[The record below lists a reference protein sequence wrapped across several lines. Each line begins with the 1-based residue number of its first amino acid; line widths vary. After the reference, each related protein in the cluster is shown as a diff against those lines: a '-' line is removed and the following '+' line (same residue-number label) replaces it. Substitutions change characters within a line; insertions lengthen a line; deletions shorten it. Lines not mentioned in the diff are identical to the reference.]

1 MKKETISFKETGYFS
16 KKFLDFIDN
25 ESLSYYPNE
34 KNILNV
40 IKNFNFSKVNRE
52 LLSKELEFQYK
63 SLVTSSIVN
72 DNIKSIMSDN
82 TFTVTTGHQLN
93 IFTGPMYVIYKIVSV
108 IKLSRMLSEKYPKYK
123 FVPIYWMAS
132 EDHDFD
138 EIKSFYSSGKTYS
151 WDIESKG
158 PVGNLNTEAL
168 KNIFDEDISIPDF
181 FREAYSSSSSL
192 SEAVRKYMN
201 HLFGEYGLIT
211 IDPNS
216 KNLKKSISDIIVD
229 DVVNNTIEKVEKS
242 SEKTSDVYVRKIN
255 FFFQGSDFR
264 ERIDK
269 TNKYNILSTNLS
281 FTEKEIKDK
290 IGFSPE
296 SFSPNVI
303 TRCLYQQRI
312 LPNICYIGGPAE
324 IVYWE
329 SFKKFFEYYD
339 IPYPVLVPRDF
350 VLLITTKIQK
360 LINKLKLSL
369 TDLFID
375 KNKIENKVLGIEKD
389 ESKNFK
395 KEIDDINK
403 ILYNISEKFE
413 TEDPTMKP
421 HVLATAKKMENRLL
435 QIEKR
440 FINKHKKNND
450 KLINQILDLYSFIK
464 PDNSIQ
470 ERKENFM
477 SFYDLNFIENLLENL
492 DPLDFQFKILK
503 K

>member
-34 KNILNV
+34 NNILDV

-63 SLVTSSIVN
+63 SIDTSSVVN
-72 DNIKSIMSDN
+72 GNIKSIMSDN

-242 SEKTSDVYVRKIN
+242 SEKISDVYVRKIN

-290 IGFSPE
+290 IGSSPE
-296 SFSPNVI
+296 LFSPNVI

>member
-34 KNILNV
+34 NNILDV

-63 SLVTSSIVN
+63 SIDTSSVVN

-93 IFTGPMYVIYKIVSV
+93 IFTGPLYVIYKIISV
-108 IKLSRMLSEKYPKYK
+108 IKLSRMLSQKYPKYK
-123 FVPIYWMAS
+123 FVPVYWMAS
-132 EDHDFD
+132 EDHDFE
-138 EIKSFYSSGKTYS
+138 EIKSFHSNGKTYS

-158 PVGNLNTEAL
+158 PVGNLNTESL
-168 KNIFDEDISIPDF
+168 KNILDEDISIPDF
-181 FREAYSSSSSL
+181 FRDAYSSSSSL

-201 HLFGEYGLIT
+201 HLFGEFGLIT

-216 KNLKKSISDIIVD
+216 KNLKKTISDIIVD

-242 SEKTSDVYVRKIN
+242 SENTSEVYVRKIN
-255 FFFQGSDFR
+255 FFFQESDFR
-264 ERIDK
+264 QRIDK
-269 TNKYNILSTNLS
+269 TDKFNILSTNLS
-281 FTEKEIKDK
+281 FTKKEIKDK
-290 IGFSPE
+290 IGSSPE
-296 SFSPNVI
+296 LFSPNVI

-312 LPNICYIGGPAE
+312 LPNVCYLGGPSE

-329 SFKKFFEYYD
+329 SFKKFFEHYN
-339 IPYPVLVPRDF
+339 ITYPVLVPRDF
-350 VLLITTKIQK
+350 VLLLTTKIQK
-360 LINKLKLSL
+360 LINKLNLLSS
-369 TDLFID
+369 DLFFD
-375 KNKIENKVLGIEKD
+375 KNEIENKVLGVEKD
-389 ESKNFK
+389 EAKNFK
-395 KEIDDINK
+395 REVNDINK
-403 ILYNISEKFE
+403 ILNNISEKFE
-413 TEDPTMKP
+413 KEDPTMKP
-421 HVLATAKKMENRLL
+421 HVLATAKKMEKKLL
-435 QIEKR
+435 QIERR
-440 FINKHKKNND
+440 FINKQKKNND
-450 KLINQILDLYSFIK
+450 KLINQISDLYSFIK